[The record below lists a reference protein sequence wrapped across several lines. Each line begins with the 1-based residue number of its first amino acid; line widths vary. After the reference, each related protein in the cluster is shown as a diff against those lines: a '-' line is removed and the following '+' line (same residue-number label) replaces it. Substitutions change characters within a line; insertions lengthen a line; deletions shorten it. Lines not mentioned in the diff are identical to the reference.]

1 MRIPIAL
8 FLILTALCAAGLLL
22 AQIPATPDTA
32 TALTLNRGEQI
43 ATAVGTVTSTA
54 ISPLVGVCALGIWE
68 WWKAPEAQRAALP
81 FYALPVFWIPVSII
95 LLIIFLKDTIGAMFP
110 FVTKPIDALEVLFV
124 NKAAMLMVA
133 FPVVFH
139 QVAQIFG
146 KQRIGE
152 LFASWM
158 PVVYAAQAPPVSAT
172 TGWSDSMLAIALV
185 IAGAISTFVVWMLWQ
200 AFDVLVLLSPF
211 PFLDLMLKLIRI
223 AAFAGLAAVTAL
235 SPNTSL
241 ILSLIVIA
249 VSLLL
254 AGWAYRL
261 MVFGTV
267 VSWDILK
274 LLTGEREAP
283 RPGSPLRAF
292 TDRRI
297 AGLPKRTYGG
307 LRRGPEGGIEFRY
320 RRFFLLPERSMMLP
334 PGAYEIGRGLV
345 HGYLIEPGANGKH
358 RTLFRL
364 APRYGPGDEALREY
378 FGVAR
383 VRDIRWGAG
392 VRDFWQFLTKDEPVQ
407 NSSPG

>member
-1 MRIPIAL
+1 MRIQLVL
-8 FLILTALCAAGLLL
+8 FLIVIALCAAGLLI
-22 AQIPATPDTA
+22 AQMPTTPDPATA
-32 TALTLNRGEQI
+32 HTLNRGEQI
-43 ATAVGTVTSTA
+43 ASAVGTVTSTA

-68 WWKAPEAQRAALP
+68 WWQTPEAQRATLP
-81 FYALPVFWIPVSII
+81 FYALPIFWIPVSII
-95 LLIIFLKDTIGAMFP
+95 LLLIFLKDTIGAMFP

-158 PVVYAAQAPPVSAT
+158 PVVHAAQAPAVSAP

-185 IAGAISTFVVWMLWQ
+185 AAGAVSTFVVWMLCQ
-200 AFDVLVLLSPF
+200 ALDVLVLLSPF
-211 PFLDLMLKLIRI
+211 PFLDLILKLMRI
-223 AAFAGLAAVTAL
+223 GAFAALAAITAI
-235 SPNTSL
+235 SPNVSL
-241 ILSLIVIA
+241 VISLIVIVIA
-249 VSLLL
+249 LLL

-274 LLTGEREAP
+274 LLSGERETP
-283 RPGSPLRAF
+283 RAAGSIRAF
-292 TDRRI
+292 TERRI
-297 AGLPKRTYGG
+297 HGLPKRTYGQ
-307 LRRGPEGGIEFRY
+307 LKRGADGIEFRY
-320 RRFFLLPERSMMLP
+320 RRFFLLRESRMTLP
-334 PGAYEIGRGLV
+334 KADYEVGRGLV
-345 HGYLIEPGANGKH
+345 HAYLIEAQPEGRH

-364 APRYGPGDEALREY
+364 APRYGPGDEALREF